1 MAPIFLQNK
10 GPAPPPGFLGGFM
23 GWIQPTFP
31 DLPPPFPTVGSGL
44 QPRLMMPSPPF
55 QKASVPL
62 YRLPNLVPMARV
74 QILQGF
80 APVLVGQALVEIGVA
95 SSTPPG
101 Q

>member
-1 MAPIFLQNK
+1 
-10 GPAPPPGFLGGFM
+10 M